1 MRAGKSERLHVCVQ
15 VRASFTSPVAMLATA
30 SMWWAM
36 LCYQLVALAE
46 FLAPDNALFCRWLV
60 PGSRGLAKYLLPFG
74 QACMAVYGLS
84 VGINGLRE
92 GVELGEELMLVRRSA
107 ALAHFPEVQHVLRRQ
122 LSHLYVANLAAEVV
136 AGPLLFAGQAL
147 MALGAP
153 GVLGN
158 VYVLAAGG
166 LLSAVS
172 IVSKTVVELDTE
184 SRFGYDDDA
193 LPVPQTLVSLPGHV
207 PQGSHSFDVRTL
219 AVIQRRREVRLRKL
233 AWLKALSAVVPV
245 LASKLSDSVEKC
257 GEWSVERREQ
267 LVGAMYQHGYD
278 FELHKCL
285 KQILDTEDAWRAL
298 ESAAV
303 VYGGGRA
310 AEPAEEHCGTGH
322 EAPLGRWRP
331 LFASHSQTRR
341 RQQQPLYLAFLYVKG
356 VEEAFETA
364 GAVFHDED
372 ECIAAEESEE
382 RWILSTATAMADAT
396 ATWKTL
402 QVRSCMHLSSM
413 EHRETALTFILI
425 WTPLLCSTRSAS
437 SRCLRAF
444 RDTSTP
450 TASTTP
456 CWRSSSFT
464 GDSGRG
470 GTVPYSPMVLTT
482 PLLCLLHLPL
492 RHQAP
497 AYLSH
502 GWGPCVRRSV
512 EEVSRCR
519 RRAVSCWAAL

>member
-1 MRAGKSERLHVCVQ
+1 
-15 VRASFTSPVAMLATA
+15 MLATA

-46 FLAPDNALFCRWLV
+46 FLAPDNAFFSRWLL

-92 GVELGEELMLVRRSA
+92 GAELEEELMLVRRSA
-107 ALAHFPEVQHVLRRQ
+107 ALACFPEVQHVLRRQ
-122 LSHLYVANLAAEVV
+122 LSHLYMANLAAEVV

-147 MALGAP
+147 MAIGAP

-158 VYVLAAGG
+158 VYVLALGG

-172 IVSKTVVELDTE
+172 IVSKTLVELDTE

-193 LPVPQTLVSLPGHV
+193 LPVPHTLVSHLPGHV
-207 PQGSHSFDVRTL
+207 PQCSHSFDVRTL

-245 LASKLSDSVEKC
+245 LASKLSDSVEMC

-267 LVGAMYQHGYD
+267 LVVAMYQHGYD

-285 KQILDTEDAWRAL
+285 KQMLVTEDAWRAL

-303 VYGGGRA
+303 VYGGGGA
-310 AEPAEEHCGTGH
+310 AEPAEEHGGTGEIAH
-322 EAPLGRWRP
+322 VW
-331 LFASHSQTRR
+331 ASQSQTRR

-382 RWILSTATAMADAT
+382 RWILSTATAIADAT

-402 QVRSCMHLSSM
+402 QVRSCVKLSM
-413 EHRETALTFILI
+413 ENRENARTFIL
-425 WTPLLCSTRSAS
+425 TFTQLLCSTRSAS
-437 SRCLRAF
+437 SRCLRACK
-444 RDTSTP
+444 DTSTP

-456 CWRSSSFT
+456 CWRSSSYT
-464 GDSGRG
+464 SDSGRG
-470 GTVPYSPMVLTT
+470 GTVPHSPRVLTT
-482 PLLCLLHLPL
+482 PHPCLLQLPL
-492 RHQAP
+492 QHQAP

-502 GWGPCVRRSV
+502 GWRPCVRRRV

-519 RRAVSCWAAL
+519 RRAVSCWVAS